1 MARFRRRFFRPEC
14 TFGAEALDDPVGLHS
29 VSDDVPVGIGC
40 GDLGKGESL
49 AASGSARMTE
59 QVTPLGGAGV
69 LDAHRDRGGAG
80 APVEVVVRPSGGGTG
95 GVHHR
100 RDHPTVKVGA
110 VIGEVGAK
118 RESDH
123 DVVGFVAFEHDAEP
137 ADERRP
143 RHQLTHRLAT
153 FVLLLGG
160 QRVGHGR

>member
-80 APVEVVVRPSGGGTG
+80 ALSKSWFDQAAAAP
-95 GVHHR
+95 
-100 RDHPTVKVGA
+100 A
-110 VIGEVGAK
+110 VSIT
-118 RESDH
+118 
-123 DVVGFVAFEHDAEP
+123 DAITP
-137 ADERRP
+137 P
-143 RHQLTHRLAT
+143 
-153 FVLLLGG
+153 
-160 QRVGHGR
+160 